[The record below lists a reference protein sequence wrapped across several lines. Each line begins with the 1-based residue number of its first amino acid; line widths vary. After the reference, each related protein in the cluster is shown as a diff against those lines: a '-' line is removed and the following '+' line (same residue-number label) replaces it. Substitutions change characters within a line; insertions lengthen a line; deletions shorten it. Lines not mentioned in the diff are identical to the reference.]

1 LSAQPKTCVALLQFY
16 LAPVDLSEFGQKTS
30 IHKPAKGADESGW
43 RRKRNGEAMKILVTG
58 GTGNVGGFVAKELL
72 KRGATVRVLARK
84 EPDEGKLPAGAEVA
98 IGDLLHP
105 DSLEKAM
112 RGIDKM
118 FLLNAVV
125 ADELTQ
131 GLIAYGIARRVGLK
145 HVTYLS
151 VFKVEQF
158 RDVPHF
164 ASKLAVESAMREF
177 GVPYTILRPGY
188 YIQNDA
194 KLKGALTG
202 AGVYPMPIGTA
213 GICAVD
219 VRDIAEAAAISLTAD
234 GHDGQTYDL
243 VGPTLISG
251 PGNAALWSKLLG
263 KEIHYTG
270 HNFDQ
275 WEQGMRDQMPSWSA
289 FDLRSMLQGYFD
301 RGFAST
307 STQVDRVTK
316 LLGHTPRSYDDFA
329 SETAALWK

>member
-1 LSAQPKTCVALLQFY
+1 
-16 LAPVDLSEFGQKTS
+16 
-30 IHKPAKGADESGW
+30 
-43 RRKRNGEAMKILVTG
+43 MKILVTG
-58 GTGNVGGFVAKELL
+58 GTGNVGGAVVKELL
-72 KRGATVRVLARK
+72 KRGAKVRVLARK
-84 EPDEGKLPAGAEVA
+84 QPEEGKLPAGVEVA
-98 IGDLLHP
+98 IGDLLDP
-105 DSLEKAM
+105 GSIEQAT
-112 RGIDKM
+112 RGVDKL

-131 GLIAYGIARRVGLK
+131 ALIAYGIARRVGLK

-164 ASKLAVESAMREF
+164 ASKLAVESALREF

-194 KLKGALTG
+194 TLKDALTG
-202 AGVYPMPIGTA
+202 PGIYPMPIGTE

-219 VRDIAEAAAISLTAD
+219 TRDIAEVAAISLTED

-251 PGNAALWSKLLG
+251 PGNAATWSKLLS
-263 KEIHYTG
+263 KEIQYSG
-270 HNFDQ
+270 HNFDE
-275 WEQGMRDQMPSWSA
+275 WEQQMRARVPGWSA
-289 FDLRSMLQGYFD
+289 FDLRTMFQGYFD

-307 STQVDRVTK
+307 ETEIARVTK
-316 LLGHTPRSYDDFA
+316 LLGHAPRSYEDFA
-329 SETAALWK
+329 AETAALWKA

>member
-1 LSAQPKTCVALLQFY
+1 MKT
-16 LAPVDLSEFGQKTS
+16 
-30 IHKPAKGADESGW
+30 
-43 RRKRNGEAMKILVTG
+43 LVTG
-58 GTGNVGGFVAKELL
+58 GTGNVGGSVVKELL
-72 KRGATVRVLARK
+72 KRGAKMRVLARK
-84 EPDEGKLPAGAEVA
+84 QPEETTLPACVEIA
-98 IGDLLHP
+98 IDDLLHL

-112 RGIDKM
+112 QGIDKL

-131 GLIAYGIARRVGLK
+131 GLIGYGIARRVGMK

-158 RDVPHF
+158 HDVPHF
-164 ASKLAVESAMREF
+164 ASKLALDSAMREF

-194 KLKGALTG
+194 KLKWVLTG
-202 AGVYPMPIGTA
+202 AGVYPMPIWKA
-213 GICAVD
+213 GICAVH
-219 VRDIAEAAAISLTAD
+219 VRDIAEASAISLIAD

-275 WEQGMRDQMPSWSA
+275 
-289 FDLRSMLQGYFD
+289 
-301 RGFAST
+301 
-307 STQVDRVTK
+307 
-316 LLGHTPRSYDDFA
+316 
-329 SETAALWK
+329 